1 MFHFIFRTL
10 GWNNYFENSTY
21 VVKDRA
27 KTKKVPK
34 AVLESLRHSI
44 NPQNIILEPRSHTAY
59 CFNPKAG
66 SATWKRL
73 FGKMHAKEKRFKSIL
88 RHNKLKYEV

>member
-1 MFHFIFRTL
+1 MYHFIFRNL

-34 AVLESLRHSI
+34 TVLQSLRNSI

-59 CFNPKAG
+59 CFNQKAG
-66 SATWKRL
+66 SAAWKRL

-88 RHNKLKYEV
+88 QHNALKYED